1 MNIKTKQKNINVV
14 NKYKSIPKKE
24 ETMLYWASRS
34 LNTLALH
41 VKYSAIVYK
50 YYNVKIKLVSKHKI
64 QKG

>member
-24 ETMLYWASRS
+24 ETMLHWASRS
-34 LNTLALH
+34 FQSTLNC
-41 VKYSAIVYK
+41 SAIVYK

-64 QKG
+64 KKG